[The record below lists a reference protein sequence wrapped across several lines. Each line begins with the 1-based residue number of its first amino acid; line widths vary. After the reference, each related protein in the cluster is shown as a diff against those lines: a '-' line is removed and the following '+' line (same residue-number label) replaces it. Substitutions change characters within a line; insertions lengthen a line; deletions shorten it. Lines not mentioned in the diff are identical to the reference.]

1 MKFSVIIPMYN
12 EKAIA
17 VDCASELTRTLEA
30 AAEALSFE
38 YEIIFSDDG
47 SRDGCGDLVR
57 AWADEACLKWGKV
70 IVYTAEK
77 NSGKGMA
84 VRLGMMQSSGDYT
97 LFTDCDRAYGCDVI
111 VEMLKHILEKDSDIV
126 IGSRAIGEDGYTGY
140 TFMRKLASKTYMKAL
155 SIAAGFK
162 HSDSQCGIKMF
173 KGDVARRVFPL
184 CEVCGWAFDLEVLMI
199 AEKMG
204 YTVSEFPVKVINH
217 GESKV
222 RLVQDSI
229 KMLKDIQK
237 IKKRVRSMKL

>member
-1 MKFSVIIPMYN
+1 MLFTVVIPMYN
-12 EKAIA
+12 EKANA
-17 VDCASELTRTLEA
+17 VGCAADLTGKLESV
-30 AAEALSFE
+30 AEALSFE

-57 AWADEACLKWGKV
+57 AWADEAVLQHGKV
-70 IVYTAEK
+70 TVYTAEK

-84 VRLGMMQSSGDYT
+84 VRLGMMQSKGDYA

-111 VEMLKHILEKDSDIV
+111 VEMFKAIVSNGTDIM
-126 IGSRAIGEDGYTGY
+126 IGSRAIGDDGYTGY

-155 SIAAGFK
+155 SVVAGFK

-173 KGDVARRVFPL
+173 KGDVARRIFPL

-199 AEKMG
+199 ADKLG

-222 RLVQDSI
+222 NLLRDSV
-229 KMLKDIQK
+229 KMLGDVRK
-237 IKKRVRSMKL
+237 IKKRVKAMKI

>member
-1 MKFSVIIPMYN
+1 MLFSVVIPMYN
-12 EKAIA
+12 EKANAVNCA
-17 VDCASELTRTLEA
+17 VDLTTTLEA
-30 AAEALSFE
+30 AAKALKFE

-57 AWADEACLKWGKV
+57 AWTDEADLHHGRV
-70 IVYTAEK
+70 TVYTAEK

-84 VRLGMMQSSGDYT
+84 VRLGVMQSRGDYV

-111 VEMLKHILEKDSDIV
+111 VKMLEHITTQKCDIV

-155 SIAAGFK
+155 SLVAGFK

-173 KGDVARRVFPL
+173 AGDVARRIFPL

-199 AEKMG
+199 AERLG
-204 YTVSEFPVKVINH
+204 CTVSEFPVKVINH

-222 RLVQDSI
+222 NLLRDSI
-229 KMLKDIQK
+229 KMLGDVRK
-237 IKKRVRSMKL
+237 IKKRVGNLKL